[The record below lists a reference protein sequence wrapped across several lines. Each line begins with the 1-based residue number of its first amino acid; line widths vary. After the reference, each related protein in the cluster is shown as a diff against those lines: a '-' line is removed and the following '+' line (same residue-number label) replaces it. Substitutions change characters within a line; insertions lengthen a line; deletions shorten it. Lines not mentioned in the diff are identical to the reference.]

1 MKRVLIILMIAL
13 VSSFVCKAQL
23 CYQSPNAPNV
33 QVTVVSGGIMI
44 DIDGGSSMMLFP
56 QGFLSSY
63 MYYASD
69 GVSALFTMDLTSML
83 LYIGGQTYQYTV
95 VAATTTTP
103 MPGFNYPAVPP
114 STVPPTYYDNGPSE
128 ADRAYYRSEIRQL
141 RYKIRDA
148 ERTLR
153 RYERYAERDP
163 SISSMQLVQ
172 SQRRLIR
179 TYYDRLEWLESQLY

>member
-13 VSSFVCKAQL
+13 VSSFACKAQL
-23 CYQSPNAPNV
+23 CYQSPNAPDV

-114 STVPPTYYDNGPSE
+114 STVPPT
-128 ADRAYYRSEIRQL
+128 RQL